1 MPVGVGLPGVTMGG
15 RLLTAANIDPAW
27 VDYPVADKL
36 SKALK
41 RPVSIV
47 NDADA
52 AGIAEMRFGVGA
64 GKRGVVIFLT
74 LGTGVGSGVFVDGTL
89 VPNTEFGQMEIRGR
103 PAERRSASAARVR
116 RGLSWKAWAMDLDEH
131 LQRIE
136 DLMWP
141 TLFILG
147 GGVSKNADRFIP
159 RLTTRTPVVAGHA
172 AQRRGHHRR
181 GDRGGGRAARTP
193 RAPGTTCRRRS
204 DGRRWPRPD
213 GGLAARPAARSGRI
227 IGVLP
232 RRLTPESEVP
242 TMTTESKPAAEAA
255 APTVARMLIG
265 GEAVDAADGQTFD
278 VVDPATGRTMATA
291 PLGGREDVDRAVEA
305 ARKAFD
311 DRKGW
316 ANWAAGKRGR
326 SLSKLADLIKKNSE
340 ELAQLESH
348 NVGKPITG
356 SRGEV
361 IGASLVFDYYA
372 GAANKLY
379 GQTIP
384 VSKPGLDL
392 TLREPI
398 GVVGLIVPWNF
409 PILMASWKVAP
420 ALAAGN
426 TAILKPA
433 SYTPLTAIRLGELAL
448 EAGIPPGVLN
458 IVTGP
463 GGTAGASIAAH
474 DGIGKVAFTGETTTG
489 QEIMRLASGNVKKIS
504 LELGGKSPNIV
515 FADADLEKFAKE
527 SPYSVFD
534 NAGQD
539 CCARSRILV
548 ERSAHERVVE
558 LFVEA
563 TRNVKVGDPADDA
576 TEVGTLVSA
585 KQRDRVK
592 DYIEIGLGEGATI
605 VVGGTEP
612 DDPALADGAYLLPT
626 VFDGVSNDM
635 RIAKEEIFGPV
646 VSIIPFDTEEEALRL
661 ANATPYGLSGSIW
674 SRDIGKALRA
684 AKALQAGVISVNSN
698 SSVHTEAPFG
708 GYKMSG
714 IGRELGM
721 SALDLYTE
729 TKNVFIDI
737 S

>member
-1 MPVGVGLPGVTMGG
+1 
-15 RLLTAANIDPAW
+15 
-27 VDYPVADKL
+27 
-36 SKALK
+36 
-41 RPVSIV
+41 
-47 NDADA
+47 
-52 AGIAEMRFGVGA
+52 
-64 GKRGVVIFLT
+64 
-74 LGTGVGSGVFVDGTL
+74 
-89 VPNTEFGQMEIRGR
+89 
-103 PAERRSASAARVR
+103 
-116 RGLSWKAWAMDLDEH
+116 
-131 LQRIE
+131 
-136 DLMWP
+136 
-141 TLFILG
+141 
-147 GGVSKNADRFIP
+147 
-159 RLTTRTPVVAGHA
+159 
-172 AQRRGHHRR
+172 
-181 GDRGGGRAARTP
+181 
-193 RAPGTTCRRRS
+193 
-204 DGRRWPRPD
+204 
-213 GGLAARPAARSGRI
+213 
-227 IGVLP
+227 
-232 RRLTPESEVP
+232 
-242 TMTTESKPAAEAA
+242 MTTESKPTADPAA

-265 GEAVDAADGQTFD
+265 GESVDAADGRTFD
-278 VVDPATGRTMATA
+278 IVDPATGRTIATA
-291 PLGGREDVDRAVEA
+291 PLGGRADVDRAVA
-305 ARKAFD
+305 AAQAAFE

-326 SLSKLADLIKKNSE
+326 SLAKLADLIKKNSE
-340 ELAQLESH
+340 ELAKLETS

-448 EAGIPPGVLN
+448 EAGIPAGVLN

-515 FADADLEKFAKE
+515 FADADLEKFASE

-558 LFVEA
+558 LFAEA
-563 TRNVKVGDPADDA
+563 TRKVKVGDPSDEA

-605 VVGGTEP
+605 VVGGTAP

-635 RIAKEEIFGPV
+635 RIAREEIFGPV

-661 ANATPYGLSGSIW
+661 ANSTPYGLSGSIW

-684 AKALQAGVISVNSN
+684 AKALQSGNISVNSN

>member
-1 MPVGVGLPGVTMGG
+1 MT
-15 RLLTAANIDPAW
+15 
-27 VDYPVADKL
+27 
-36 SKALK
+36 
-41 RPVSIV
+41 
-47 NDADA
+47 
-52 AGIAEMRFGVGA
+52 
-64 GKRGVVIFLT
+64 
-74 LGTGVGSGVFVDGTL
+74 TGS
-89 VPNTEFGQMEIRGR
+89 
-103 PAERRSASAARVR
+103 
-116 RGLSWKAWAMDLDEH
+116 
-131 LQRIE
+131 
-136 DLMWP
+136 
-141 TLFILG
+141 
-147 GGVSKNADRFIP
+147 
-159 RLTTRTPVVAGHA
+159 TT
-172 AQRRGHHRR
+172 Q
-181 GDRGGGRAARTP
+181 
-193 RAPGTTCRRRS
+193 
-204 DGRRWPRPD
+204 
-213 GGLAARPAARSGRI
+213 PAA
-227 IGVLP
+227 
-232 RRLTPESEVP
+232 SE
-242 TMTTESKPAAEAA
+242 T
-255 APTVARMLIG
+255 PTVARMIIG
-265 GEAVDAADGQTFD
+265 GETVDAVDGQTFE
-278 VVDPATGRTMATA
+278 VGNPATGKVIATA
-291 PLGGREDVDRAVEA
+291 PLGGRADVDRAVA
-305 ARKAFD
+305 AAQAAFEE
-311 DRKGW
+311 RKGW

-326 SLSKLADLIKKNSE
+326 SLAKLADLIKRNSD
-340 ELAQLESH
+340 ELAWLESR
-348 NVGKPITG
+348 NGGKPIAG
-356 SRGEV
+356 ARGEI

-372 GAANKLY
+372 GAANKVF

-409 PILMASWKVAP
+409 PLLMAAWKVAP

-433 SYTPLTAIRLGELAL
+433 SYTPLTALRLGELAL

-458 IVTGP
+458 VVTGP

-474 DGIGKVAFTGETTTG
+474 PGVGKVAFTGETTTG
-489 QEIMRLASGNVKKIS
+489 QEIMRLAAGNIKKIS

-515 FADADLEKFAKE
+515 FADADLEKFARE

-548 ERSAHERVVE
+548 ERSAHDQVVE
-558 LFVEA
+558 LFANA
-563 TRNVKVGDPADDA
+563 TRALRVGDPADET
-576 TEVGTLVSA
+576 TEVGSLVST

-592 DYIEIGLGEGATI
+592 DYIEIGLGEGANLVI
-605 VVGGTEP
+605 GGAAPE
-612 DDPALADGAYLLPT
+612 DPALADGAYLLPT
-626 VFDGVSNDM
+626 VFDGVGNDM
-635 RIAKEEIFGPV
+635 RIAREEIFGPV
-646 VSIIPFDTEEEALRL
+646 VSIIAFDTEEEALRL

-729 TKNVFIDI
+729 TKNVFIDL